1 MTPINKNKVQLTPQG
16 FSQLKKE
23 LKTLREVDLPKVVE
37 RIAMA
42 RSLGDLSENYEYQA
56 AKEDHS
62 KLIGRI
68 EELTSIL
75 LRSQVIKKSTSNS
88 TVNVG
93 HQVDITINGSKH
105 TFTIVGEWEAD
116 PQDKK
121 ISHKSPLGM
130 ALMGKKVGEK
140 VEVEAPAGKVVYTIK
155 AIN

>member
-1 MTPINKNKVQLTPQG
+1 MTPTDNNKVQLTPQG
-16 FSQLKKE
+16 YNELKKE

-62 KLIGRI
+62 NLVSRI
-68 EELTSIL
+68 EEVTGIL
-75 LRSQVIKKSTSNS
+75 NRCQVIKKNNNNS

-93 HQVDITINGSKH
+93 HQVEISIGDSNH

-116 PQDKK
+116 PQAKK
-121 ISHKSPLGM
+121 ISHKSPLGQ
-130 ALMGKKVGEK
+130 ALLGKKVGDK
-140 VEVEAPAGKVVYTIK
+140 AEVKAPVGKVVYTIK
-155 AIN
+155 AIK